1 MGTGNQKKHHKFIEF
16 ARKHYSSDDVI
27 SYYRLKFA
35 VGKAEGGLRYLTVEF
50 AVADENKKMSSE
62 VPRQNP
68 KSKIQNE
75 KKYIQKSP
83 DYNSSA
89 SVESLRHQNQHLKE
103 QVSFLRK
110 QNAKLVASAQLIR
123 KLDNNM
129 DLTHQNRSILQILG
143 QSLDLKKEVDYN
155 ATDDES
161 MNMCNESMNMRM
173 VGKHDWQGQDKG
185 TVKDKTLGKLRF
197 KGKRSSEEEMGNIQP
212 RRE

>member
-62 VPRQNP
+62 VPRQKPNP
-68 KSKIQNE
+68 KNPNE
-75 KKYIQKSP
+75 KKNIQKSP

-103 QVSFLRK
+103 
-110 QNAKLVASAQLIR
+110 
-123 KLDNNM
+123 
-129 DLTHQNRSILQILG
+129 
-143 QSLDLKKEVDYN
+143 EVDYN

-161 MNMCNESMNMRM
+161 MNMRNESMNMRM
-173 VGKHDWQGQDKG
+173 EGKHDWQGQDKG
-185 TVKDKTLGKLRF
+185 TVKGKTLGKLRF
-197 KGKRSSEEEMGNIQP
+197 KGKRSSEEEMGNLQP